1 MNKAV
6 TFIAQPI
13 VKGLDTHDLT
23 RDMHTEGKNIY
34 IAYAPSDGTPLVA
47 DYRRISYNFVFLV
60 ALILAVPD
68 IRPRLRLRIL
78 GIGLLILFP
87 IHILRVVIFV
97 LNHYGQ
103 HMKIDGVSI
112 YPYVIRK
119 ALFHAER
126 IFRILDGYLTP
137 VIIWLGLLFYYR
149 WSGAYFK
156 RLKTAQVMD

>member
-6 TFIAQPI
+6 TAIAQPI
-13 VKGLDTHDLT
+13 VKGLDTQDLT
-23 RDMHTEGKNIY
+23 REMHTEGKYIY
-34 IAYAPSDGTPLVA
+34 ITYAPSDGTPLIA

-68 IRPRLRLRIL
+68 VRVRMRLRIL
-78 GIGLLILFP
+78 LIGLLILFP
-87 IHILRVVIFV
+87 VHVLRVVIFV

-103 HMKIDGVSI
+103 HMKMDGVSI

-119 ALFHAER
+119 GLFHAER

-149 WSGAYFK
+149 WSGTYFK
-156 RLKTAQVMD
+156 KLKAARAMD